1 MHMKY
6 YNEKYTSI
14 KSRTEKVK
22 LDWLWIFMIFLLAMN
37 LFAKEGYLLIGV
49 IVVGLFICGYKGS
62 RFKPTVDLL
71 LIFLFSLTYF
81 AIYSI
86 HKGPSISL
94 LFLYLIVPTS
104 CFFIGYFIVKSD
116 EKIVT
121 KTILA
126 VTTGMFFHGFL
137 NMILYFKAFG
147 TSSSIR
153 SVPDVWTG
161 VQMAATL
168 QGTYFTLLVSLLFFS
183 YIKWGEKKK
192 VVAIFLIIGAV
203 FSISSSLV
211 LGNRTLILIMI
222 LVFVLNLLLYT
233 FILKTNQKKVFKIW
247 IFIGL
252 SLLILGVTYSID
264 LFGVKDFVLGSNFYT
279 RVETTGGLGEDPRF
293 VVQSSVISQM
303 FDYPFGGYKINLGF
317 NSYAHN
323 LWLDVLV
330 ATGLI
335 PFLLLIAY
343 TVKVIMNL
351 FMIIKN
357 KHVDRQFKFM
367 AFSINFGLLIN
378 FMVEPI
384 LDGIPYMF
392 MLFCLLNGM
401 IKKYL
406 DILKENS

>member
-1 MHMKY
+1 MKY
-6 YNEKYTSI
+6 NNEKHTSI
-14 KSRTEKVK
+14 KSRTDKVK
-22 LDWLWIFMIFLLAMN
+22 LDWVWIFMIFLLAAN

-49 IVVGLFICGYKGS
+49 IIIGLFICGYKGS
-62 RFKPTVDLL
+62 RFKPTIDLL
-71 LIFLFSLTYF
+71 MISLFSLAYF
-81 AIYSI
+81 TIYSI
-86 HKGPSISL
+86 HKGPSLSL
-94 LFLYLIVPTS
+94 FFLYVIVPIS
-104 CFFIGYFIVKSD
+104 CFFIGYFIVKFD
-116 EKIVT
+116 KEIVT

-126 VTTGMFFHGFL
+126 VATGMFFHGFL

-168 QGTYFTLLVSLLFFS
+168 QGTYFTLVVSLLFFS
-183 YIKWGEKKK
+183 YIQWEEKNK
-192 VVAIFLIIGAV
+192 VFAIFLIMGAV
-203 FSISSSLV
+203 FSISSSLI

-233 FILKTNQKKVFKIW
+233 FILKTSQIKVFKMW
-247 IFIGL
+247 LLIGV
-252 SLLILGVTYSID
+252 SLLVLGGAYSMD
-264 LFGVKDFVLGSNFYT
+264 LLGIKDFVLGSNFYS
-279 RVETTGGLGEDPRF
+279 RVGTSGIGEDPRF

-303 FDYPFGGYKINLGF
+303 FDYPFGGYNINLGL

-335 PFLLLIAY
+335 PFLLLIVY
-343 TVKVIMNL
+343 TLKVIMNL
-351 FMIIKN
+351 FMVIKN
-357 KHVDRQFKFM
+357 RHVDRQCKFM
-367 AFSINFGLLIN
+367 MFSITFGFLIN

-406 DILKENS
+406 DVLRESS